1 MVYKIL
7 DLRNGEYY
15 SINGQNE
22 FSEYAKALA
31 TLDVHIAFKKL
42 CLGYLSKPKNPNL
55 ETLYLHYFEIIES

>member
-31 TLDVHIAFKKL
+31 TLDVHIAFVKML
-42 CLGYLSKPKNPNL
+42 CSEYLPKNPNL